1 MIRYSYRRLLDVIP
15 HTYPRKNVNLSKH
28 IEAIAFGIYDDI
40 CVVQMGS
47 GFACHVPAESEDTRV
62 EVIKQVAEGRMRR
75 TLQLG

>member
-1 MIRYSYRRLLDVIP
+1 MIRYGYRRLLDVIP
-15 HTYPRKNVNLSKH
+15 HTSPHKNVNLSKH
-28 IEAIAFGIYDDI
+28 IEAIAFGII